1 MTAEET
7 TERTAQIISVALD
20 APLVNQAGTPYVGCQ
35 VYYKG
40 PDGKPYNKCMHN
52 NTFKYNKPLLE
63 DLKALKAGD
72 YVAIVSQKVGNFVNW
87 VSVKKTEAPAQQ
99 ATETPNE
106 TTKAAMQ
113 EAVATRTTVT
123 SGAQPAP
130 TRTEVKSNYETPAER
145 AARQVMIVRQSSI
158 TAALKLAEL
167 NIQTGNGFAPTEDQ
181 VIESAKVFEAF
192 VLGTSNEPKMP
203 E

>member
-40 PDGKPYNKCMHN
+40 HDGKPYDKCMHN
-52 NTFKYNKPLLE
+52 NTFKFNKPLLE

-72 YVAIVSQKVGNFVNW
+72 YVAIVSKKVGNFVNW

-99 ATETPNE
+99 AAETPNE

-113 EAVATRTTVT
+113 EGRTVAAT
-123 SGAQPAP
+123 PAP
-130 TRTEVKSNYETPAER
+130 TREAVKSNYETPAER

>member
-1 MTAEET
+1 MAAEET

-40 PDGKPYNKCMHN
+40 LDGKPYDKCMHN
-52 NTFKYNKPLLE
+52 NTFKFNKPLLA
-63 DLKALKAGD
+63 DLKAVKAGD
-72 YVAIVSQKVGNFVNW
+72 YVAIVSKKVGNFVNW
-87 VSVKKTEAPAQQ
+87 VSVKTTEAPAQQ
-99 ATETPNE
+99 APVDNAPQAQKDLEAGKTSAATTPY
-106 TTKAAMQ
+106 AAPP
-113 EAVATRTTVT
+113 
-123 SGAQPAP
+123 S
-130 TRTEVKSNYETPAER
+130 RTEVKSNYETPVER

-167 NIQTGNGFAPTEDQ
+167 NIQTGSGFAPTEDQ
-181 VIESAKVFEAF
+181 VIESAKMFEAF
-192 VLGTSNEPKMP
+192 VLGTNNEPKMP

>member
-1 MTAEET
+1 MAAEET

-40 PDGKPYNKCMHN
+40 PDGKPYDKCMHN
-52 NTFKYNKPLLE
+52 NTFKFNKSLLA
-63 DLKALKAGD
+63 DLQALKAGD
-72 YVAIVSQKVGNFVNW
+72 YVAVVSKKVGNFVNW
-87 VSVKKTEAPAQQ
+87 VSVKKTEAPAQAPVDNAPQ
-99 ATETPNE
+99 AQ
-106 TTKAAMQ
+106 KDL
-113 EAVATRTTVT
+113 EAVTTRTTVT
-123 SGAQPAP
+123 SGSQPATVP

-167 NIQTGNGFAPTEDQ
+167 NIQTGGGFAPTEDQ
-181 VIESAKVFEAF
+181 VIESAKMFEAF

>member
-40 PDGKPYNKCMHN
+40 HDGKPYDKCMHN
-52 NTFKYNKPLLE
+52 NTFKFNKPLLE

-72 YVAIVSQKVGNFVNW
+72 YVAIVSKKVGNFVNW

-99 ATETPNE
+99 EANTTTQAGTPS
-106 TTKAAMQ
+106 
-113 EAVATRTTVT
+113 VATANVGATT
-123 SGAQPAP
+123 PAP
-130 TRTEVKSNYETPAER
+130 TREAVKSNYETPAER